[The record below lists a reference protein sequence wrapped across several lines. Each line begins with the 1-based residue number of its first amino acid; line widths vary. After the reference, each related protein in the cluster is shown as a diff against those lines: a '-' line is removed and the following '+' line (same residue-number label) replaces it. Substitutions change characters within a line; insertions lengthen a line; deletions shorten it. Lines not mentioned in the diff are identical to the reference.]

1 MPELKEVFEMVTKQ
15 TEPDLGSWNDQEQRQ
30 RRSVRN
36 RKIGAFAIVAAVV
49 AGAAILAFTLPGG
62 DGTTDVGSN
71 PTTEAPTAPEAAAPV
86 GTVTFDGSTC
96 SLEIT
101 ADRIEP
107 GPLGYVTFRV
117 VNASDQ
123 RVMFDSW
130 RLLDGYTFRAFE
142 TAVERT
148 GRLAEAGKPYPNE
161 GPFPDRETEVS
172 YLGSEVIPANRSGSI
187 VTRMS
192 SPGPHAIACL
202 QRFEGAHRSLRGFQP
217 FGLAGPIVVR

>member
-1 MPELKEVFEMVTKQ
+1 MPEVQEVFRMATQKVRPDPGFADRQHDHRRKQ
-15 TEPDLGSWNDQEQRQ
+15 E
-30 RRSVRN
+30 RR
-36 RKIGAFAIVAAVV
+36 RKIGAFALAGAIGVAAVV
-49 AGAAILAFTLPGG
+49 LFLVNAPAENATSPAVEPPTVNPAEPGSE
-62 DGTTDVGSN
+62 T
-71 PTTEAPTAPEAAAPV
+71 V

-107 GPLGYVTFRV
+107 GFVSFRV

-148 GRLAEAGKPYPNE
+148 GRLAEAGKPYPTP
-161 GPFPDRETEVS
+161 GPFPDQETEVS
-172 YLGSEVIPANRSGSI
+172 YLGSDIIPANSSETI
-187 VTRMS
+187 VPQMHT
-192 SPGPHAIACL
+192 PGPHAIACL
-202 QRFEGAHRSLRGFQP
+202 RRFEGAHRSLRGFQP

>member
-1 MPELKEVFEMVTKQ
+1 MSIQEVFRMSIHEVK
-15 TEPDLGSWNDQEQRQ
+15 PDLGGRGRQ
-30 RRSVRN
+30 HTRRRRRSF
-36 RKIGAFAIVAAVV
+36 GSTLEAFAV
-49 AGAAILAFTLPGG
+49 GAAIGLMAVACSSGTG
-62 DGTTDVGSN
+62 DGQGATTPAG
-71 PTTEAPTAPEAAAPV
+71 EAPTVNPAEAEAEAV

-161 GPFPDRETEVS
+161 GPFPDQETEVS

>member
-1 MPELKEVFEMVTKQ
+1 MPEVQEVFHMATQKVRPDPGFADRQHDHRRKQ
-15 TEPDLGSWNDQEQRQ
+15 E
-30 RRSVRN
+30 RR
-36 RKIGAFAIVAAVV
+36 RKIGAFAVAGAIGVAAVV
-49 AGAAILAFTLPGG
+49 LILVNAPAENATSPAVEPPTVNPAEPG
-62 DGTTDVGSN
+62 S
-71 PTTEAPTAPEAAAPV
+71 EPV

-96 SLEIT
+96 SMEIT

-107 GPLGYVTFRV
+107 GFVSFRV

-148 GRLAEAGKPYPNE
+148 GRLVEAGKPYPND
-161 GPFPDRETEVS
+161 GPFPDMETEVS
-172 YLGSEVIPANRSGSI
+172 YLGSDIIPANSSETIIPQMPTSGSY
-187 VTRMS
+187 
-192 SPGPHAIACL
+192 AIACL
-202 QRFEGAHRSLRGFQP
+202 RRFEGAHRSLRGFQS

>member
-1 MPELKEVFEMVTKQ
+1 MPEVQEVFHMATQKVRPDPGFADRQYDHRRKQ
-15 TEPDLGSWNDQEQRQ
+15 E
-30 RRSVRN
+30 RR
-36 RKIGAFAIVAAVV
+36 RKIGAFAVAGAIGVAAVV
-49 AGAAILAFTLPGG
+49 LILGNDPAENATSPAEPGAVNPAET
-62 DGTTDVGSN
+62 GS
-71 PTTEAPTAPEAAAPV
+71 EAV

-130 RLLDGYTFRAFE
+130 RLLDGYTFQAFE

-161 GPFPDRETEVS
+161 GPFPDQETEVS
-172 YLGSEVIPANRSGSI
+172 YLGGEVIPANRSGSI
-187 VTRMS
+187 VMRMS
-192 SPGPHAIACL
+192 SPGLHAIACL

>member
-1 MPELKEVFEMVTKQ
+1 MPEVQEVFRMATQKVRPDPGFADRQYDHRRKQ
-15 TEPDLGSWNDQEQRQ
+15 E
-30 RRSVRN
+30 RR
-36 RKIGAFAIVAAVV
+36 RKVAAFAVAAAIGVTAVV
-49 AGAAILAFTLPGG
+49 LVLVNAPAENATTPAVDPTVNPAEPG
-62 DGTTDVGSN
+62 S
-71 PTTEAPTAPEAAAPV
+71 EPV

-107 GPLGYVTFRV
+107 ESPFGFVTFRI

-130 RLLDGYTFRAFE
+130 RLLDGYTFPAFE

-148 GRLAEAGKPYPNE
+148 GRLAEAGKPYPND
-161 GPFPDRETEVS
+161 GPFPDQETEVS
-172 YLGSEVIPANRSGSI
+172 YLGSQVIPANGSGTI
-187 VTRMS
+187 VTRMWS
-192 SPGPHAIACL
+192 GSYAIACL

>member
-1 MPELKEVFEMVTKQ
+1 MPEVQEVFRMATQKVR
-15 TEPDLGSWNDQEQRQ
+15 PDPGFADRQ
-30 RRSVRN
+30 HDHRRKRERR
-36 RKIGAFAIVAAVV
+36 RKVAAFAVAAAIGVTAVV
-49 AGAAILAFTLPGG
+49 LVLVNAPAENATTPAVDPTVPGA
-62 DGTTDVGSN
+62 
-71 PTTEAPTAPEAAAPV
+71 EAV

-117 VNASDQ
+117 VNATEK

-130 RLLDGYTFRAFE
+130 RILEGFTFRAFE
-142 TAVERT
+142 AAVERVR
-148 GRLAEAGKPYPNE
+148 RLAEAGKPYPNE
-161 GPFPDRETEVS
+161 GPFPDQETEVR

-187 VTRMS
+187 VTTMS

-202 QRFEGAHRSLRGFQP
+202 QRFEGAHRSLRGFEP

>member
-1 MPELKEVFEMVTKQ
+1 MSTQKVKPDPGSLDRQQ
-15 TEPDLGSWNDQEQRQ
+15 T
-30 RRSVRN
+30 RRLWSSGKKV
-36 RKIGAFAIVAAVV
+36 GAFAVAA
-49 AGAAILAFTLPGG
+49 AIGLAACSGPGGAAPVDNA
-62 DGTTDVGSN
+62 TTPAD
-71 PTTEAPTAPEAAAPV
+71 EAPTVDPAEAEAGAV

-107 GPLGYVTFRV
+107 ESPFGFVTFRI

-130 RLLDGYTFRAFE
+130 RLLDGYTFPAFE

-148 GRLAEAGKPYPNE
+148 GRLAEAGKPYPND
-161 GPFPDRETEVS
+161 GPFPDQETEVS
-172 YLGSEVIPANRSGSI
+172 YLGSQVIPANGSGTI
-187 VTRMS
+187 VTRMWS
-192 SPGPHAIACL
+192 GSYAIACL